1 MGVTLGTIYDQT
13 EDFDAEAQNENLSR
27 DKRHTP
33 QQAQRQLTEDELEYL
48 RETSPQ
54 VEDILD
60 IAAPV
65 GDGRDM
71 EAFGQQLGDREELQR
86 YVAPIREAQ
95 IIEGKR
101 PTEES
106 VLSRAEDIR
115 DVVERP
121 LWQGGQRIGPISGAA
136 YLGLK
141 RTLYTIGTDVLD
153 GLSGV
158 ANMATDGRWAEWLGK
173 KGHRDKLEKYK
184 NDLMDRGVGE
194 TSAAFSS
201 IIKMWEDAPE
211 FDEPDEFIQKYVNS
225 LGRDKDLYISKR
237 EADQITQYFGKG
249 TGVAEKI
256 VRAAPEAA
264 LLIRG
269 GAMLALRGSKRIVND
284 LQDIVDQVYQGGF
297 KKLQQKKIDGYKAG
311 DKSLFDV
318 DADVYAFALD
328 HWATETARR
337 DWFRFFGVSKR
348 MRTNMHAR
356 RANRVMDNAKI
367 PQRMAERNAKIADA
381 RKKIELAEG
390 VAAINPRASRQI
402 VANQNKQIKQLE
414 RGYLGSKEI
423 KDIKTTELFSQ
434 AAGITVGT
442 YMGQE
447 YSWLG
452 YLVGGVTSGLG
463 LDFARRT
470 TENVGESLKGFMD
483 KLTVP
488 ISQLSDEQREY
499 IARTGK
505 LPTGIKFNREGRK
518 HLEGFV
524 EIIRSLPE
532 NQRKAVFEDI
542 KFFEQLRTRLVEKG
556 IDRKLLD
563 TTIAQASGIVP
574 LMMIR
579 ESISAAKLDA
589 SKGLSKVAD
598 NMADVIEAEKFAVE
612 QIKAF
617 EEMVEELSRQ
627 AENLGVVDQQ
637 FIKFRNGIR
646 NMGALAKEDLGKTT
660 VQFNELVDTAI
671 GMLSTDDLVKRLDAD
686 EMMRLIENIVSHKFL
701 QGTTEGAFT
710 LINMRSAELET
721 LATRVLDEATARIK
735 NQDTALGEL
744 SKVSDELADRRDP
757 AYKIASRL
765 SKRFAVRRQVA
776 NSKFEALDNILDAGG
791 NPVRINITK
800 WLTDLYATEDQD
812 TYEIIIPK
820 LANTKILQILT
831 KTSLKDRGILEA
843 FSNATAKESIDNF
856 LSLDGTLEFRQRI
869 VKMIKE
875 INVEAG
881 GLRPV
886 ISKNFGEPIT
896 EKDVDKAV
904 VKQVY
909 RHLFGDNVDLTD
921 FDLFRI
927 IDAEAVAMNLASR
940 PVIEVGVNDIQK
952 ISSSLSK
959 TSRNMFSRENTLASA
974 KYGNLSKTL
983 LDQID
988 NADMGDEARALVN
1001 DAKDYYLNA
1010 IVNVF
1015 YDTNQIAHQVTRT
1028 TARSASREKT
1038 FDTLV
1043 GSFEKPPEE
1052 WLEDGF
1058 SGAIK
1063 DVAKARIFIDRLTKS
1078 FGNYNP
1084 ETGKHELTERGKK
1097 ELSDVLTTLI
1107 EKDLKNEDILRKAI
1121 TDSDF
1126 SGPRPAYGES
1136 LDVPLGSAEKVSRTL
1151 KVERFLEGE
1160 VKLKRAIRSESIKFD
1175 GRAVRYLAGQGFI
1188 NLDDILKRQKSIQQ
1202 YLGKKGRLDRERKD
1216 IDSKVKIKAA
1226 AIKEEISLRKKA
1238 LDTILERTPRFSKEL
1253 AEANNQDV
1261 VYDALINRP
1270 TGEELLLDLLDMNNA
1285 DNLSKR
1291 LGVDK
1296 DTTKA
1301 LISDIVVNGLLRK
1314 TRGRTQAP
1322 VRAGETTEIYDW
1334 TGLATEL
1341 TRNGE
1346 RLRSAVGDEV
1356 FDGIQDFTNFML
1368 IATRTSA
1375 DRISDLKA
1383 SVRLPAGLSIESYI
1397 SRAYSISR
1405 GIISPKYVATEV
1417 AILAFRKGKANALA
1431 EILKDPEAVDA
1442 VILLLEEGA
1451 EQLTQRQ
1458 HGKLFTSLI
1467 TALANAPDEEG
1478 REKIGADVDRQIN
1491 QLMQ

>member
-1 MGVTLGTIYDQT
+1 MGASFGTLDDMDIP
-13 EDFDAEAQNENLSR
+13 EE
-27 DKRHTP
+27 
-33 QQAQRQLTEDELEYL
+33 QANKPLPVDVDTRRELAP
-48 RETSPQ
+48 ET
-54 VEDILD
+54 DRILD
-60 IAAPV
+60 IGSPV
-65 GDGRDM
+65 RRDAGI
-71 EAFGQQLGDREELQR
+71 EALGQDLGERESLER

-95 IIEGKR
+95 VKEGQ
-101 PTEES
+101 PVTTES
-106 VLSRAEDIR
+106 VLDRAEAIR

-173 KGHRDKLEKYK
+173 EGQRDKLEKYK
-184 NDLMDRGVGE
+184 NDLIDRGVGE
-194 TSAAFSS
+194 HSAAFSS

-211 FDEPDEFIQKYVNS
+211 FDEPEEFIQKYVNS
-225 LGRDKDLYISKR
+225 LGKDQDLYVSKR
-237 EADQITQYFGKG
+237 EADEITQYFGKG

-269 GAMLALRGSKRIVND
+269 GAMLALRG
-284 LQDIVDQVYQGGF
+284 G
-297 KKLQQKKIDGYKAG
+297 KKIINEMQDLLDNVYKEKIKGYKAG
-311 DKSLFDV
+311 DKSLFDANAE
-318 DADVYAFALD
+318 DYAFVLEEWSKKA
-328 HWATETARR
+328 AGKG
-337 DWFRFFGVSKR
+337 WFGLFGQK
-348 MRTNMHAR
+348 MRTNMFAR

-367 PQRMAERNAKIADA
+367 PQRMKERNAKIADA
-381 RKKIELAEG
+381 RKKIDLAEG

-505 LPTGIKFNREGRK
+505 LPTGIKFDKESRK
-518 HLEGFV
+518 HIEGFV
-524 EIIRSLPE
+524 DIIRSLPE
-532 NQRKAVFEDI
+532 NQRRAVFTDI
-542 KFFEQLRTRLVEKG
+542 KFFEDLRTRLAERG
-556 IDRKLLD
+556 IDRELLD

-579 ESISAAKLDA
+579 ESISAVKLDA
-589 SKGLSKVAD
+589 SKGVSKVAE
-598 NMADVIEAEKFAVE
+598 NISDVIEAEKFAVG

-617 EEMVEELSRQ
+617 EEMVEQLSRQ
-627 AENLGVVDQQ
+627 ADELGIVDEQ
-637 FIKFRNGIR
+637 FIKFRDGIR
-646 NMGALAKEDLGKTT
+646 RMRDVALEDLGESS
-660 VQFNELVDTAI
+660 VEFNKLVDDAV
-671 GMLSTDDLVKRLDAD
+671 GVLSSDDLVQRLDAD
-686 EMMRLIENIVSHKFL
+686 EMVRLIENIVSHRFL
-701 QGTTEGAFT
+701 QGEAAGAFT
-710 LINMRSAELET
+710 LRNIRSVELEE
-721 LATRVLDEATARIK
+721 LANRVLNEATGRLR
-735 NQDTALGEL
+735 NQDTALSEL
-744 SKVSDELADRRDP
+744 SKISSDLGSRREP
-757 AYKIASRL
+757 AYRIANRL
-765 SKRFAVRRQVA
+765 NKLLGVKRQVA
-776 NSKFEALDNILDAGG
+776 NSKFEALDNILDADGE
-791 NPVRINITK
+791 PVRINITK
-800 WLTDLYATEDQD
+800 WLTDLYAVAEDQD
-812 TYEIIIPK
+812 TYKIIIPK
-820 LANTKILQILT
+820 LANTKIFQTLT
-831 KTSLKDRGILEA
+831 KTNFKDRGILEA

-959 TSRNMFSRENTLASA
+959 TSRNIFNRDTFASA

-988 NADMGDEARALVN
+988 NADMGDEARALVD

-1015 YDTNQIAHQVTRT
+1015 YDTDQIANQVTRT
-1028 TARSASREKT
+1028 RATSANIKNRVKN
-1038 FDTLV
+1038 DNTLIK
-1043 GSFEKPPEE
+1043 SLKIPPER
-1052 WLEDGF
+1052 WLNEF
-1058 SGAIK
+1058 SKAIQ
-1063 DVAKARIFIDRLTKS
+1063 DEGEARIFIDRLTKS
-1078 FGNYNP
+1078 FGKWNPDTKNY
-1084 ETGKHELTERGKK
+1084 ELDERGKK
-1097 ELSDVLTTLI
+1097 ELSDVLTTLLQKNI
-1107 EKDLKNEDILRKAI
+1107 KNEETLSRFM
-1121 TDSDF
+1121 TENLSV
-1126 SGPRPAYGES
+1126 PRPAYGES
-1136 LDVPLGSAEKVSRTL
+1136 LDVPLGSAEEMLRRTKVQTF
-1151 KVERFLEGE
+1151 KEGE
-1160 VKLKRAIRSESIKFD
+1160 KKLQRLDQWDFDGEAIRLLEAEGFINKDAIAARTKSIRQYLDEQGKLDTEVAKIQREVKTTKRAID
-1175 GRAVRYLAGQGFI
+1175 
-1188 NLDDILKRQKSIQQ
+1188 
-1202 YLGKKGRLDRERKD
+1202 
-1216 IDSKVKIKAA
+1216 
-1226 AIKEEISLRKKA
+1226 KEASLRAKA
-1238 LDTILERTPRFSKEL
+1238 LENILDRTPRLSKEL
-1253 AEANNQDV
+1253 ADANNQDV
-1261 VYDALINRP
+1261 VYEALINQPEGSKR
-1270 TGEELLLDLLDMNNA
+1270 LLDLLDMNNA
-1285 DNLSKR
+1285 DNLSKQ
-1291 LGVDK
+1291 LGVDR

-1301 LISDIVVNGLLRK
+1301 LISDIIVSGLLRK
-1314 TRGRTQAP
+1314 TRGRTQVP

-1334 TGLATEL
+1334 SAIATEL
-1341 TRNGE
+1341 NRNGE
-1346 RLRSAVGDEV
+1346 ALRTAIGDEV
-1356 FDGIQDFTNFML
+1356 FNGIQDFTNFML

-1417 AILAFRKGKANALA
+1417 AILAFRKGRANALA

-1458 HGKLFTSLI
+1458 HGKVFTSLI

-1478 REKIGADVDRQIN
+1478 QEKLGAGIDRQMN

>member
-1 MGVTLGTIYDQT
+1 MGVSLGTIYDQT

-33 QQAQRQLTEDELEYL
+33 QQAQRQLTEEELEYL

-60 IAAPV
+60 IATPV

-71 EAFGQQLGDREELQR
+71 EAFSQQLGDREELQR

-95 IIEGKR
+95 IIGGKR

-121 LWQGGQRIGPISGAA
+121 LFQGGQRMGPISGAA
-136 YLGLK
+136 TLGLK

-201 IIKMWEDAPE
+201 IIKMWQDAPE

-225 LGRDKDLYISKR
+225 LGKDKDLYISKR

-284 LQDIVDQVYQGGF
+284 LQDIVDNVYQGGF
-297 KKLQQKKIDGYKAG
+297 KNFNKKIDGYKAG

-318 DADVYAFALD
+318 DTDVYAFALD
-328 HWATETARR
+328 HWATETARKG
-337 DWFRFFGVSKR
+337 WFRFFGVSKR

-367 PQRMAERNAKIADA
+367 PQRMAERNSKIADA
-381 RKKIELAEG
+381 RKKIDLAEG
-390 VAAINPRASRQI
+390 VATINPRASRQI

-452 YLVGGVTSGLG
+452 YLGGGITSGLG

-470 TENVGESLKGFMD
+470 TERVGENLKDFVDG
-483 KLTVP
+483 LTVP

-499 IARTGK
+499 IAKTGK
-505 LPTGIKFNREGRK
+505 LPTGIKFDREGRK

-532 NQRKAVFEDI
+532 DQRKAVFEDI

-589 SKGLSKVAD
+589 SKGLSKVAE
-598 NMADVIEAEKFAVE
+598 NMADVIEAEKFAAD

-627 AENLGVVDQQ
+627 ANDLGVVDQQ

-660 VQFNELVDTAI
+660 IQFNELVDTAV
-671 GMLSTDDLVKRLDAD
+671 GMLATDDLVKRLDKD
-686 EMMRLIENIVSHKFL
+686 TMIRLVREITRHKFL

-710 LINMRSAELET
+710 LANIRSAELET

-744 SKVSDELADRRDP
+744 SRVSDELADRRDP

-812 TYEIIIPK
+812 TYKIIIPK

-856 LSLDGTLEFRQRI
+856 LKLDGTLEFRQRI
-869 VKMIKE
+869 VNMIKE
-875 INVEAG
+875 INAETG
-881 GLRPV
+881 SLKPV
-886 ISKNFGEPIT
+886 ISKNFGESIGVG
-896 EKDVDKAV
+896 DVDKTV

-927 IDAEAVAMNLASR
+927 IDAEAAAMNLASR

-959 TSRNMFSRENTLASA
+959 TSRNMFSREETLASA

-988 NADMGDEARALVN
+988 NADMGDEARALIN

-1028 TARSASREKT
+1028 RATSASREKT
-1038 FDTLV
+1038 FDILV
-1043 GSFEKPPEE
+1043 DSFEKPPEE

-1160 VKLKRAIRSESIKFD
+1160 VKLKRAIRSEPIKFD
-1175 GRAVRYLAGQGFI
+1175 GRAIRYLAGQGFI
-1188 NLDDILKRQKSIQQ
+1188 NLDDISKRQTSIQQ
-1202 YLGKKGRLDRERKD
+1202 YLGKKGTLDRTRKS
-1216 IDSKVKIKAA
+1216 IDSEVKIKAA
-1226 AIKEEISLRKKA
+1226 AIKKAASLQEKA
-1238 LDTILERTPRFSKEL
+1238 LDTILERTPRLSKEL

-1261 VYDALINRP
+1261 VYEALINRP
-1270 TGEELLLDLLDMNNA
+1270 TGDELLLDLLDMNNA
-1285 DNLSKR
+1285 DNLSKQ
-1291 LGVDK
+1291 LGVDR

-1334 TGLATEL
+1334 TELATEL

-1478 REKIGADVDRQIN
+1478 REKIGADVDRQMN